1 MIDYIAAIAAE
12 SDRFSELIREV
23 DQETPVPPCPD
34 WSLQDLAWHLT
45 EVQYFWASIAEDL
58 LTSSDAVQEL
68 RRPSHA
74 EIPALF
80 DAQSKRLIAA
90 LAAHEPDTGC
100 WSWHDAGHNIGWL
113 RRRQAH
119 EALIH
124 RIDAEL
130 AAGQL
135 TDIDHDLAADGIDEI
150 LTVMLDAR
158 AIPAWASFNADGRTA
173 TIKVDGGRTWS
184 MLLGRFTGTSPN
196 TGNSYDDPALVL
208 APVDRPP
215 TVAVRGTAPELDM
228 WLWGRGPVDP
238 LSIQGNTT
246 AAADIR
252 AAAACGTP

>member
-12 SDRFSELIREV
+12 SARFSQLIREV
-23 DQETPVPPCPD
+23 DQDAPVPSCPD
-34 WSLQDLAWHLT
+34 WSIQDLAWHLA

-58 LTSSDAVQEL
+58 LTSPDAVQEL

-74 EIPALF
+74 EMPHLF
-80 DAQSKRLIAA
+80 DAQNQRLIAA
-90 LAAHEPDTGC
+90 LAGHESDTPC

-135 TDIDHDLAADGIDEI
+135 TDVDHGLAADGIDEI
-150 LTVMLDAR
+150 LSVMVDASS
-158 AIPAWASFNADGRTA
+158 IPAWASFNADGRTA
-173 TIKVDGGRTWS
+173 TIEVDAGRTWS
-184 MLLGRFTGTSPN
+184 MRLGRFTGTSSN
-196 TGNSYDDPALVL
+196 TGNTYDDPALVL
-208 APVDRPP
+208 APVDGPP
-215 TVAVRGTAPELDM
+215 TVAVRGTAPELDL

-238 LSIQGNTT
+238 LSIQGSTT

-252 AAAACGTP
+252 AAAAKGTQ